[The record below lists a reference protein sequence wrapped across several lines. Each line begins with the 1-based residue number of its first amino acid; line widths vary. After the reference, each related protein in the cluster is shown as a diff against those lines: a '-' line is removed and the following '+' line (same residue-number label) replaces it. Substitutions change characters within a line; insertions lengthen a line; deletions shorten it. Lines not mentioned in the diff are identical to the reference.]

1 VSHSKT
7 IIQAEL
13 APAATGPYSQAV
25 GYGGLL
31 FTGGQ
36 VGEHP
41 DDGVL
46 IRGGVESQ
54 ARQALRNL
62 SMVLEAAGLDLT
74 HALKATVFLK
84 NLADAEVID
93 RVFSEFFDENPPA
106 RELVEVS
113 RLRKDGLVEVSI
125 VAASPPPE
133 VEAGPDEQAPTPVVA
148 PVGEEE

>member
-1 VSHSKT
+1 MSYNKT

-41 DDGVL
+41 DDGTL

-74 HALKATVFLK
+74 HALKATVYLK

-106 RELVEVS
+106 RDLVEVS
-113 RLRKDGLVEVSI
+113 RLSKDGLVAVSL
-125 VAASPPPE
+125 VAAAPPPE
-133 VEAGPDEQAPTPVVA
+133 VDEVAVVA
-148 PVGEEE
+148 GGAAAVALASEEG